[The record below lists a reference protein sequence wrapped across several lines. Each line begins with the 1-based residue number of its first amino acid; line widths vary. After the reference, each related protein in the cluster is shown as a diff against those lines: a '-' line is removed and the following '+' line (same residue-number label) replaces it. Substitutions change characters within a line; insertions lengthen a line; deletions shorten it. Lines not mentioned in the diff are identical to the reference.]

1 MRVLSI
7 CVGMPREVTWHGR
20 IVTTGIFKQPI
31 DGRVI
36 ARTLNID
43 GDGQADLEVH
53 GGEHKAVYCY
63 PIEHYAYWTRELP
76 DTALPMG
83 SFGENLTT
91 EGLTEDTVH
100 LGDRFSIGSAVVTVT
115 QPRLPCY
122 KLGVK
127 FGSDFMVK
135 RFLDSRRTGFYVAVS
150 REGEIGAGD
159 AIVSVARDPNQVPVS
174 DVTRLHLLKRYTRE
188 HIDAVERLL
197 EVDALPDSWKDYFR
211 ERIERA

>member
-1 MRVLSI
+1 
-7 CVGMPREVTWHGR
+7 MPREVTWHGR
-20 IVTTGIFKQPI
+20 IVTTGIFKQPV

-63 PIEHYAYWTRELP
+63 PIEHYAYWKRELP

-91 EGLTEDTVH
+91 EGLTEDSVH

-135 RFLDSRRTGFYVAVS
+135 RFLDSRRSGFYVAVS
-150 REGEIGAGD
+150 REGEMGAGD

-174 DVTRLHLLKRYTRE
+174 DVTRLHLLKRYARE
-188 HIDAVERLL
+188 DIDAVERLL
-197 EVDALPDSWKDYFR
+197 RVDALPDSWKDHFR
-211 ERIERA
+211 ERIERG